1 LNQRLNQFEF
11 FVGRS
16 APHAAQL
23 DNRMDAQATT
33 RRLDLARAAFP
44 TWSQLAQAVASSLLA
59 LLALAGLLICIRRVS
74 GALVEPLPAPLLVG
88 LGGLLAL
95 AAVAFRAAF
104 RAAHR
109 RGSLAA
115 LYSNWA
121 APSAVLMLWAAGLSS
136 HETSSGGLIG
146 LWGLLLAEESW
157 SWGRV
162 RQNSATPK
170 EPNDMAMR
178 GSVTL
183 SQPARSGVGTT
194 VLGAGDEEIEAIS
207 QQVVRRRPLDGSEA
221 IEGWVRAEFSP
232 GQRHGAAHIAICPP
246 LDRVPQCFAE
256 QMDGPAAQ
264 IKIAEVLPYG
274 ARFEIKLDK
283 PAEQATSVIVEFSIH
298 DRPVAQ

>member
-1 LNQRLNQFEF
+1 
-11 FVGRS
+11 
-16 APHAAQL
+16 
-23 DNRMDAQATT
+23 MDAQATI
-33 RRLDLARAAFP
+33 RPLDIPRANFPLGPQLAR
-44 TWSQLAQAVASSLLA
+44 TVAGSLLA
-59 LLALAGLLICIRRVS
+59 MLALAGVLICVRRAS
-74 GALVEPLPAPLLVG
+74 GALVEPLPAPVLVA

-104 RAAHR
+104 LPATR
-109 RGSLAA
+109 RGTRAA

-121 APSAVLMLWAAGLSS
+121 APSAVLMLWAAGLSL
-136 HETSSGGLIG
+136 HEASIGGLVG

-157 SWGRV
+157 CWARV
-162 RQNSATPK
+162 RQNAATLA
-170 EPNDMAMR
+170 EPNEVAAQASGALR
-178 GSVTL
+178 QS
-183 SQPARSGVGTT
+183 ARSGVGAT
-194 VLGAGDEEIEAIS
+194 VLDEGDEEIEAIS
-207 QQVVRRRPLDGSEA
+207 QQLVRRRQLDGSQA

-298 DRPVAQ
+298 DRHVEK

>member
-1 LNQRLNQFEF
+1 
-11 FVGRS
+11 
-16 APHAAQL
+16 
-23 DNRMDAQATT
+23 MDAQATT
-33 RRLDLARAAFP
+33 RRLGIPPADFPFGPQLAR
-44 TWSQLAQAVASSLLA
+44 TVASSLLA
-59 LLALAGLLICIRRVS
+59 LLALAGLLICIRRAS
-74 GALVEPLPAPLLVG
+74 GALVEPLPAPVLVG

-104 RAAHR
+104 RPVRR
-109 RGSLAA
+109 RGSRATF
-115 LYSNWA
+115 YSNWA
-121 APSAVLMLWAAGLSS
+121 APSAVLMLWAVGLSL
-136 HETSSGGLIG
+136 HEASSGGLIG

-162 RQNSATPK
+162 RQNSVTRK
-170 EPNDMAMR
+170 EPNDMAR
-178 GSVTL
+178 HASVAL
-183 SQPARSGVGTT
+183 PQSARSAIGAT
-194 VLGAGDEEIEAIS
+194 VLGEENEDIEAIS
-207 QQVVRRRPLDGSEA
+207 QQVVRRRQLDGSEA

-283 PAEQATSVIVEFSIH
+283 PAEQATSVIVEFSVH
-298 DRPVAQ
+298 DRPVAE